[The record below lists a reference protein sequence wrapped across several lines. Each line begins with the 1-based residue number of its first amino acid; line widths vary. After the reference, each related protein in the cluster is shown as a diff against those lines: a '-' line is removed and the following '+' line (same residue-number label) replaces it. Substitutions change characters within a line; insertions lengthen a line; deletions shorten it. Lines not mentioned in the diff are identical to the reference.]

1 MTQLTQEM
9 DQAVETE
16 AGLWPVKPLREYRI
30 PDFYSGPGEDPF
42 GILEPWEQ
50 WWRDALER
58 GYYLYG
64 MPLKSAPATRVA
76 VHNTKSART
85 AGGLINFASY
95 NYLGLSYRKEVV
107 NAAVNALERYGLG
120 TGGAPVLCG
129 TTDLH
134 EQLAGDLAKFL
145 GKPAALLFP
154 TGFSANLGIIA
165 GLMRPGDTVLADQRA
180 HSSIVDGIRLAGIR
194 PRFFRHNDAADLA
207 RKLRKSSGKKL
218 VVVEGVYSM
227 DGDAANLHE
236 IVGVC
241 RRHAVR
247 IMIDEAHSLFV
258 YGHNG
263 RGVAEQAG
271 VCEEMDIVMGTL
283 SKTLGGMGGF
293 VAGSWRFIEYLRV
306 FANSRMFSGS
316 LPPAMVAGV
325 LKALDIVRGEPQL
338 RAKLWRNTRL
348 MRGYL
353 DDAGIN
359 TGNSSSQIIP
369 IMVGD
374 YESAFAITE
383 DLLDKGVYINPINY
397 PAVAQNKSRL
407 RMSITAEH
415 GEADLEEGAQAIA
428 SVLAK
433 HGKCR

>member
-42 GILEPWEQ
+42 GILETWEQ
-50 WWRDALER
+50 WWRDALQR

-85 AGGLINFASY
+85 TCGLINFASY

-107 NAAVNALERYGLG
+107 NAAASALERYGLG
-120 TGGAPVLCG
+120 TGGVPVLCG

-154 TGFSANLGIIA
+154 TGFSANLGIIS
-165 GLMRPGDTVLADQRA
+165 GLMRPEDTILADQLA

-194 PRFFRHNDAADLA
+194 PRFFRHNDPADLE

-227 DGDAANLHE
+227 DGDTSNLHE
-236 IVGVC
+236 IVSVC
-241 RRHAVR
+241 RRHAAR
-247 IMIDEAHSLFV
+247 IMIDEAHSHFV
-258 YGHNG
+258 YGCNG

-271 VCEEMDIVMGTL
+271 VCKEMDIVMGTL

-293 VAGSWRFIEYLRV
+293 VAGSWRLIEYLRV
-306 FANSRMFSGS
+306 FANSRMFSAS
-316 LPPAMVAGV
+316 LPPALVAGV

-353 DDAGIN
+353 GDAGIN

-415 GEADLEEGAQAIA
+415 SEADLEEGAQAIA